1 MPKLL
6 LTLLVSA
13 SFLITGCAGSG
24 SDPADPLEGLNRAT
38 FKFNDV
44 VDTAV
49 LEPTAKA
56 YRDVV
61 PQPARTG
68 IRNVLTNL
76 KSPTVI
82 ANNILQGDVTGAAD
96 ATTRL
101 VANSLLGL
109 GGLVDVASMGGVKAE
124 EEDFGQ
130 TLGAWGVG
138 AGPYI
143 VLPFM
148 GPSNVRDVAGIVVDN
163 YSDPLNLYL
172 NNTDQDGWMYA
183 RVATAT
189 IDKREELLT
198 ILADLKK
205 NSVDYYTAMK
215 SSYSQRREAL
225 IRDNHADDASLPD
238 IQ

>member
-24 SDPADPLEGLNRAT
+24 SDPTDPLEGLNRAT

-215 SSYSQRREAL
+215 SSYNQRREAL

>member
-1 MPKLL
+1 MAKFMLA
-6 LTLLVSA
+6 LLVST
-13 SFLITGCAGSG
+13 SLFLTGCAGTG

-38 FKFNDV
+38 FKFNDA

-49 LEPTAKA
+49 LEPTARAYKA
-56 YRDVV
+56 VV

-82 ANNILQGDVTGAAD
+82 ANNLLQGDVTGAAD

-109 GGLVDVASMGGVKAE
+109 GGLVDIAAMGGVKRE

-130 TLGAWGVG
+130 TLGVWGVG

-148 GPSNVRDVAGIVVDN
+148 GPSNVRDTAGIVVDN
-163 YSDPLNLYL
+163 YTDPLNLYL
-172 NNTDQDGWMYA
+172 DNTDQDGWMIA
-183 RVATAT
+183 RVGVAT
-189 IDKREELLT
+189 IDKREELLNV
-198 ILADLKK
+198 LADLKK

-225 IRDNHADDASLPD
+225 IRDNKEDDSALPD